1 MNGGFLRDGINGEGG
16 GGGDKTLR
24 TPRFVETRGD

>member
-1 MNGGFLRDGINGEGG
+1 VGLV

-24 TPRFVETRGD
+24 TDKIT